1 MLRILYQDA
10 DLIAIAKPSGLLV
23 HRSEIDHHETA
34 NAVDM
39 LRAQTGLP
47 VNPVHRLDKPTS
59 GILLFACHRDAAVSL
74 AAQFAGNSIDKRY
87 LALVRGWPADS
98 VHLNHPLARIEDD
111 YARVGRDS
119 VVQEAITDFRT
130 LARCELPVAVDKYPV
145 SRYALVEARPHTGR
159 QHQIRRHLKH
169 LAHPIIGDVRY
180 GKGTHNR
187 FFRERYGA
195 QRLLLACTGLS
206 FRHPVSGVPLDL
218 HCPVD
223 GEFAAVCAAL
233 GFPEYGASGS
243 LRR

>member
-10 DLIAIAKPSGLLV
+10 DLIAIVKPSGLLV
-23 HRSEIDHHETA
+23 HRSEIDRHETA

-39 LRAQTGLP
+39 LREQTGLP

-74 AAQFAGNSIDKRY
+74 AGQFAGNSVDKRY
-87 LALVRGWPADS
+87 LALVRGWPNDQ
-98 VHLNHPLARIEDD
+98 VHVNHALARIEDD

-119 VVQEAITDFRT
+119 VVQEAITDFHT
-130 LARCELPVAVDKYPV
+130 LARCELPEAVDKYPV
-145 SRYALVEARPHTGR
+145 SRYALVDARPHTGR

-187 FFRERYGA
+187 FFRERYGVH
-195 QRLLLACTGLS
+195 RLLLACTEL
-206 FRHPVSGVPLDL
+206 RIQHPANGETLTL
-218 HCPVD
+218 QCPID
-223 GEFAAVCAAL
+223 GEFAAVCEAL
-233 GFPEYGASGS
+233 AFSQALPAHKPS
-243 LRR
+243 